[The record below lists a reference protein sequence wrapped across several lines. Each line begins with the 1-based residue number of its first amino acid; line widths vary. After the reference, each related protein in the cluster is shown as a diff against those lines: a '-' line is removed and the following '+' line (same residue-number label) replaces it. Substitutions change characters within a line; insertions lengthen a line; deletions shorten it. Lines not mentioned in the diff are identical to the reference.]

1 MVPLP
6 LRRLAIRG
14 SQERIHFRLLQV
26 RNDRPGTFLE
36 WNQPDLTAPCNVLQ
50 TVSPHKASQRV
61 DGRQS
66 LVAGSSRTLSGLL
79 QMGEKGANQIRRQ
92 VHYREPVHRF
102 AQLFSCKWK
111 EKEKRI
117 AVAALRVARQVAF
130 VHEVFE
136 EKAPNPDAEEVTHG
150 VPPGRSVRSA
160 GWLPA
165 IVRASWSDT
174 AGWQRYANGR
184 DRLPAVARG
193 VAHRRLAGTT

>member
-1 MVPLP
+1 MVPAP

-36 WNQPDLTAPCNVLQ
+36 RNQPDLTAPCNVLQ
-50 TVSPHKASQRV
+50 TVFPHKASQRV
-61 DGRQS
+61 DRRQS
-66 LVAGSSRTLSGLL
+66 LVAGSGRAPSRLL
-79 QMGEKGANQIRRQ
+79 QMGKKGANQIRRQ

-111 EKEKRI
+111 EKEKCI

-174 AGWQRYANGR
+174 G
-184 DRLPAVARG
+184 G
-193 VAHRRLAGTT
+193 VAAICKWPR